1 MSEEKMRSKKRKE
14 KKPEL
19 SLLSITRDWAGFF
32 EIDAR
37 IGERSYTFYLDSEFL
52 VRKVKS
58 LVKKRSFGLAISLLR
73 ENNKRGDRRNG
84 EANDSVR

>member
-19 SLLSITRDWAGFF
+19 SLLSITKDWAGFF

-37 IGERSYTFYLDSEFL
+37 IGERSYTFYISSEFT

-58 LVKKRSFGLAISLLR
+58 LVKKRSFGRALSLLR
-73 ENNKRGDRRNG
+73 ENNEKRR
-84 EANDSVR
+84 

>member
-19 SLLSITRDWAGFF
+19 SLLSITKDWAGFF

-37 IGERSYTFYLDSEFL
+37 IGERSYTFYISSEFT

-58 LVKKRSFGLAISLLR
+58 LVKKRSFGRAISLLR
-73 ENNKRGDRRNG
+73 ENNEKRGGKKD
-84 EANDSVR
+84 EKA